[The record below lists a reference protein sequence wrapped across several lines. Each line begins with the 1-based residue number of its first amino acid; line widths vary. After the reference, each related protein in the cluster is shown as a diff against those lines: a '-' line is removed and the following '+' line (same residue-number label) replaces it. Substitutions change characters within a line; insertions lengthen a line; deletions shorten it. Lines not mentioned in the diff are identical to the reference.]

1 VKLKF
6 LITSL
11 TSCSGCISALIS
23 LDVFPQF
30 IERTKLVYFPFIY
43 DELQIDDCDIALI
56 EGCVS
61 ESKQV
66 EYLKKIRKYAK
77 KVYALGTCA
86 AFGGILSL
94 SKKKEAQP
102 ISKFIE
108 IDDIIPGCPPP
119 STLFGNCLIN
129 LVENKN
135 IKLSTKNLCFAC
147 PYKSDLEKNSEIIVS
162 KLNPENNEI
171 EDINKNSSCF
181 LNRGI
186 LCLGPITR
194 EGCDHICINQNLPC
208 EGCLGPVSKD
218 FTSNIINFLSLVNIS
233 KDLERYKGIYYR
245 FSKPHL
251 KRESSWKK

>member
-1 VKLKF
+1 MKLKV

-11 TSCSGCISALIS
+11 TSCSGCISGLIS

-30 IERTKLVYFPFIY
+30 IARTKLFYFPFIF
-43 DELQIDDCDIALI
+43 DELKIEACDIALI

-61 ESKQV
+61 ENKQI
-66 EYLKKIRKYAK
+66 EYLRKIRKYAK

-94 SKKKEAQP
+94 SKKKVAEP
-102 ISKFIE
+102 ISNFIE

-119 STLFGNCLIN
+119 STLYGNSIMN

-135 IKLSTKNLCFAC
+135 IKLSTKNMCSSC
-147 PYKSDLEKNSEIIVS
+147 PYKSEIKKNSEIIIT
-162 KLNPENNEI
+162 KLNLENYEI
-171 EDINKNSSCF
+171 EDFSKNSTCF

-194 EGCDHICINQNLPC
+194 DGCDHLCINQYIPC
-208 EGCLGPVSKD
+208 EGCLGPVTKD
-218 FTSNIINFLSLVNIS
+218 FTSNIINFLSIVNIS

-245 FSKPHL
+245 FSKPIL
-251 KRESSWKK
+251 KR

>member
-1 VKLKF
+1 MKLKF

-11 TSCSGCISALIS
+11 TSCSGCISALMS
-23 LDVFPQF
+23 LDLFPQF
-30 IERTKLVYFPFIY
+30 IERTKLIYFPFIY
-43 DELQIDDCDIALI
+43 DELNINDCDIALI

-61 ESKQV
+61 ENKQI

-94 SKKKEAQP
+94 SKKKEALP

-108 IDDIIPGCPPP
+108 VDNIIPGCPPP

-129 LVENKN
+129 LVENKD
-135 IKLSTKNLCFAC
+135 IKLSTKNLCFNC
-147 PYKSDLEKNSEIIVS
+147 PYNKDLEKNSEMLITN
-162 KLNPENNEI
+162 LNPNYNEI
-171 EDINKNSSCF
+171 EDIGKNSSCF

-194 EGCDHICINQNLPC
+194 EGCDHQCINQNLPC

-218 FTSNIINFLSLVNIS
+218 FTSNMVNFLSMVKIS

-245 FSKPHL
+245 FSKPIL
-251 KRESSWKK
+251 KR